1 MTGPRFSIVTPVY
14 DPASWVLGETIA
26 SVRAQTFADWELILV
41 DDGSPAQHV
50 SRVLADAAAA
60 DSRIKVITR
69 ATNGGIVAASNDG
82 LAAAT
87 GEFIALLDHD
97 DLLERRALEVVDMY
111 AKQNPDMDYCYS
123 DEDHLTPEGRYV
135 NPFYKPDWSPE
146 RLRSQNYCCH
156 LSVFRHSLLDE
167 IGGFRSGFE
176 GSQDYDLI
184 LRATERARTIVHIP
198 FVLYHWREVP
208 TSTAADPNAKP
219 YAWDAGRRAVQ
230 AHCDRVGIAA
240 TVEES
245 EPKGTLRVRRHIV
258 GDPLVSVII
267 PTCGSSGRPWGVER
281 CYAVAAIESVKRH
294 TTRSIEFVLVV
305 DDWTPP
311 HQIDAMRRAVGDTPT
326 KIIMFDRPFNFSEK
340 MNLGSV
346 HASGDLL
353 LLLNDDIEV
362 ITDEFLDPMIPLAL
376 DPTVGS
382 VGAKLYFEDGRLQ
395 HAGHVYNGDPY
406 HIFFRRGGDELGPS
420 ALLAV
425 QRECIGVTAACM
437 LIRPDVFAE
446 VGGFCTRFAGNFNDV
461 DLNLKLQMQGYCSI
475 ITPFTELYHFESA
488 TRDPTITVEEHEFI
502 KMRWA
507 EKLRNDP
514 YSNPNLAPSRDDWVE
529 RGMR

>member
-1 MTGPRFSIVTPVY
+1 MTTPRFSIITPVY
-14 DPASWVLGETIA
+14 DPPAAVLAETLA
-26 SVRAQTFADWELILV
+26 SVRAQTFTDWELVLV
-41 DDGSPAQHV
+41 DDASPAPHV
-50 SRVLADAAAA
+50 APMLAEAASLDARV
-60 DSRIKVITR
+60 RVITR
-69 ATNGGIVAASNDG
+69 AQNGGIVKASNDG

-97 DLLERRALEVVDMY
+97 DLLERRALEVVDVY
-111 AKQNPDMDYCYS
+111 IRDNPEMDYAYS

-156 LSVFRHSLLDE
+156 LSVFRHALLDE
-167 IGGFRSGFE
+167 IGGFREGFE

-184 LRATERARTIVHIP
+184 LRATERARQIVHIP
-198 FVLYHWREVP
+198 FVLYHWREIP
-208 TSTAADPNAKP
+208 TSVAADPDAKP

-245 EPKGTLRVRRHIV
+245 EPKGTLRVRRHIA
-258 GDPLVSVII
+258 GDPLISVII
-267 PTCGSSGRPWGVER
+267 PTCGSTGRPWGVER
-281 CYAVAAIESVKRH
+281 CYAVGAIESVKRH
-294 TTRSIEFVLVV
+294 TTRNIEFVLVI

-311 HQIDAMRRAVGDTPT
+311 RWIDAMQRAVGDTPA
-326 KIIMFDRPFNFSEK
+326 KIVMFDRPFNFSEK

-376 DPTVGS
+376 EPDVGAVGS
-382 VGAKLYFEDGRLQ
+382 KLYFEDGRLQ
-395 HAGHVYNGDPY
+395 HGGHVYNGDPY
-406 HIFFRRGGDELGPS
+406 HIFFRRGGDEMGPL
-420 ALLAV
+420 ALLSV

-446 VGGFCTRFAGNFNDV
+446 VGGFCTWFAGNFNDV
-461 DLNLKLQMQGYCSI
+461 DLNLKLQTKGYRAVW
-475 ITPFTELYHFESA
+475 TPFSELYHFESA
-488 TRDPTITVEEHEFI
+488 TRDPTITVEEHELI

-507 EKLRNDP
+507 ERLHHDP
-514 YSNPNLAPSRDDWVE
+514 YYNPNLAPRRDDWVE
-529 RGMR
+529 RGLR